1 MWWNV
6 VANVNKS
13 CVVSINALITYLL
26 NSGGVLVFT
35 YSSMCSRTRGQKE
48 SFFQPRDLNEN
59 FFDSISHNETRPRIS
74 DTYLRLQYETE
85 KKSPQISGI
94 EARSRFIISI
104 LRLRDETE
112 KSLDLVSVFRYD
124 RIGED
129 RIVWKH
135 TF

>member
-1 MWWNV
+1 ML
-6 VANVNKS
+6 S
-13 CVVSINALITYLL
+13 
-26 NSGGVLVFT
+26 
-35 YSSMCSRTRGQKE
+35 SRTRGQKE

-74 DTYLRLQYETE
+74 DTHLRLQYETE

-112 KSLDLVSVFRYD
+112 KSLDPVSMFGYD

>member
-1 MWWNV
+1 MRI
-6 VANVNKS
+6 S
-13 CVVSINALITYLL
+13 SIQ
-26 NSGGVLVFT
+26 
-35 YSSMCSRTRGQKE
+35 SRTTRRDRG
-48 SFFQPRDLNEN
+48 F
-59 FFDSISHNETRPRIS
+59 S